1 MYFLYFIIC
10 IFFFKHC
17 SKKNNIVLSILFI
30 VGIIKRTT
38 KVSGWREKICLDTTT
53 IFLLFLQVNHVSTIP
68 IRIAITLKVTPFNQY
83 ISTKQNLL
91 IKQQLNFLQLRPISS
106 NFVYRQVLCVLICLV
121 YTMNSFR
128 MTIILLMMSNIVSK
142 QTI

>member
-10 IFFFKHC
+10 IFFFKPC
-17 SKKNNIVLSILFI
+17 SKKNYIVLSILFI
-30 VGIIKRTT
+30 VGIIRKDN
-38 KVSGWREKICLDTTT
+38 VSGWREKICLDTTT

-68 IRIAITLKVTPFNQY
+68 IRIAITLKVTPLYQY

-128 MTIILLMMSNIVSK
+128 ITIILLMMLSIVSK

>member
-10 IFFFKHC
+10 IFFFTAC
-17 SKKNNIVLSILFI
+17 SKKNYIVLSILFI
-30 VGIIKRTT
+30 VGIIRKDN
-38 KVSGWREKICLDTTT
+38 VSGWREKICLDTTT

-91 IKQQLNFLQLRPISS
+91 IKQQLICFQLRPISS
-106 NFVYRQVLCVLICLV
+106 NFLYRQVLCVLICLV